1 MQRLRDLLRSPEG
14 QPVRPTSLYEAGR
27 VGASPGER
35 TTRREASP
43 AAWFESGAEP
53 TAEERTTRRERPV
66 TDRRRLVVQTP
77 PATTAAQ
84 QIRATLKDPESLRSA
99 ILLREV
105 LDQPVSRRPRKR

>member
-53 TAEERTTRRERPV
+53 TAEERTTRRERTV
-66 TDRRRLVVQTP
+66 AERRRSVAPTP
-77 PATTAAQ
+77 QATTPAADE
-84 QIRATLKDPESLRSA
+84 ILTALRNPASLRTA

-105 LDQPVSRRPRKR
+105 LDPPVSRRRKR